1 MPPEQPAQPP
11 PDDGAATVWEPGVL
25 DAAVRDR
32 QADMSFWVSPEAH
45 WGQGGVVVAELEAI
59 SSNSAPHLLQQYS

>member
-1 MPPEQPAQPP
+1 
-11 PDDGAATVWEPGVL
+11 
-25 DAAVRDR
+25 
-32 QADMSFWVSPEAH
+32 MSFLVSPEAH